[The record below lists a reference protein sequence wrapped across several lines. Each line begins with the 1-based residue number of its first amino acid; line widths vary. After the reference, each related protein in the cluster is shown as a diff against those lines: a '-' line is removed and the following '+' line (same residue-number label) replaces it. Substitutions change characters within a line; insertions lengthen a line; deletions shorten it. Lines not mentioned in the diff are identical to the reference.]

1 MTVRVIALESCSATH
16 WLSVSRKRSRSFTEL
31 LHEDPQLQL
40 GVGLNF
46 THSRQRLSI
55 QVNQVRS
62 GLRPPPD
69 GPVGPPLIFAL
80 YQQDYKDSEWQEMTE
95 MK

>member
-55 QVNQVRS
+55 QVIPVRY
-62 GLRPPPD
+62 GPNGPPPD
-69 GPVGPPLIFAL
+69 GFQPPLNIGVKT
-80 YQQDYKDSEWQEMTE
+80 Y
-95 MK
+95 

>member
-46 THSRQRLSI
+46 TH
-55 QVNQVRS
+55 
-62 GLRPPPD
+62 
-69 GPVGPPLIFAL
+69 
-80 YQQDYKDSEWQEMTE
+80 
-95 MK
+95 